1 MVDST
6 HVVDGWTGYWRI
18 AAMWVR
24 ASMTYRVSFW
34 MMTVAGFVIGAL
46 DFIGIWILFHTI
58 DSMGGFSLREVAFLY
73 GATGIGLAFADM
85 FVGRIERLGQMIRMG
100 DLDTMMVRPVP
111 LLAQVCSNEFALRR
125 LSRILLCTIVTG
137 WASLYV
143 EWTPMRLLVMAG
155 MLTGGAAIFCSIFVM
170 LACIQFLTADG
181 VEFANAFTYGGNTIT
196 QYPLAI
202 FPGEVV
208 KALTFVLPLAFV
220 NWYPALFIL
229 GRDDPF
235 GMPQWFQFLSLLV
248 GAAMLWLTTFVWRSG
263 VRHYR
268 STGS

>member
-1 MVDST
+1 MVDRT
-6 HVVDGWTGYWRI
+6 QLVDGWSGYWRI
-18 AAMWVR
+18 SGLWIR

-34 MMTVAGFVIGAL
+34 LLTASAFVIGAL

-58 DSMGGFSLREVAFLY
+58 DSMGGFTLREVGFLY
-73 GATGIGLAFADM
+73 GATGLGLAFADM

-125 LSRILLCTIVTG
+125 LSRILLCLLVLA
-137 WASLYV
+137 WASAYV
-143 EWTPMRLLVMAG
+143 EWSPLRVLVAVG
-155 MLTGGAAIFCSIFVM
+155 MVVGGAAIYCSIFIV
-170 LACIQFLTADG
+170 LACIQFWTADG

-208 KALTFVLPLAFV
+208 KALTFVVPLAFV

-229 GRDDPF
+229 RRDDPF
-235 GMPQWFQFLSLLV
+235 SMPDWFSFLTPLI
-248 GAAMLWLTTFVWRSG
+248 GALMLWVTTRVWRFG